1 MQFNPVIVDLSRF
14 DDVQDW
20 DAVKRF
26 GILGVINKATE
37 GPGLP
42 DPTFAERRGSARKRG
57 IHYGG
62 YHVLRPGNP
71 VGQADHFLDVALD
84 VPHPDEVL
92 LALDH
97 EDRRVPLADAKRFL
111 QRVLDKTGRRA
122 VLCSGFLIKEQL
134 GDDHD
139 PFLAEHRLWLSHF
152 SARPVCPPNW
162 EAPWIIQFTGDDQG
176 PLPHNVPGI
185 SIPGG
190 IDLNHYGGSAQQLA
204 DEWAAG
210 AAMAEA

>member
-1 MQFNPVIVDLSRF
+1 MQFNPVVVDLSRF

-20 DAVKRF
+20 DAVKRY
-26 GILGVINKATE
+26 GILGVINKTTE
-37 GPGLP
+37 GPGLI
-42 DPTFAERRGSARKRG
+42 DHTFAARRRPVRERG

-62 YHVLRPGNP
+62 YHILRPGNP
-71 VGQADHFLDVALD
+71 VHQADHFLDVALD
-84 VPHPDEVL
+84 VAHPDEVL

-97 EDRRVPLADAKRFL
+97 EDRRVPLDDVKRFL
-111 QRVLDKTGRRA
+111 RRVLDRTGRHA

-134 GDDHD
+134 GDGHD
-139 PFLAEHRLWLSHF
+139 PFLARHRLWLSHF

-162 EAPWIIQFTGDDQG
+162 GAPWIIQFTGDDQG

-190 IDLNHYGGSAQQLA
+190 IDLNHYGGTAQELGE
-204 DEWAAG
+204 EWAAG
-210 AAMAEA
+210 PVMALA